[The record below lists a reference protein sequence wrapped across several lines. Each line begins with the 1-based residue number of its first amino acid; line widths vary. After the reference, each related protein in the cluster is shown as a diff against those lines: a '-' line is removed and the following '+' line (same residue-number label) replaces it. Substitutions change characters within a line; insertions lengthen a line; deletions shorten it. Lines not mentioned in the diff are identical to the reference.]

1 MVLIIK
7 DYKSVSEI
15 LPNSL
20 VLGDCVEVMKLI
32 PDESVDLIIIDPPY
46 LVTKEKWDK
55 KEVVNQQLSSEL
67 FRIAKPNCSLYVWCG
82 IGEKSQ
88 SLIRWFPIFS
98 EQWYFKDLITWKK
111 QRGMGMRKG
120 WLYTREELTWFVKD
134 NKKFI
139 WNKEN
144 QYGTQKRTESGFKK
158 ADIERTGR
166 DVLRHTNIWID
177 ITEVSLGN
185 NGVLRYTNIDK
196 KKLHFTP
203 KPEKAIERIVL
214 VHTKENDVVLD
225 CFLGSGTT
233 AKVAKNLNR
242 QFIGIELDENY
253 FDIAVKRLES
263 SDG

>member
-20 VLGDCVEVMKLI
+20 VLGDCLEVMKLI

-67 FRIAKPNCSLYVWCG
+67 FRIAKSSCSLYVWCG

-88 SLIRWFPIFS
+88 SLIRWFPIFN
-98 EQWYFKDLITWKK
+98 EKWYFKDLITWKK
-111 QRGMGMRKG
+111 RSGIGMRKG
-120 WLYTREELTWFVKD
+120 WLYTREEMMWFVKD
-134 NKKFI
+134 NGNFL
-139 WNKEN
+139 WNKEF
-144 QYGTQKRTESGFKK
+144 QYGNEIRKMQS
-158 ADIERTGR
+158 ERTRKLKDGTKKTYANKSEFYR
-166 DVLRHTNIWID
+166 ISNVWDD
-177 ITEVSLGN
+177 IGEVSWTGISK
-185 NGVLRYTNIDK
+185 TS
-196 KKLHFTP
+196 HFTP
-203 KPEKAIERIVL
+203 KPEKAIERIIQS
-214 VHTKENDVVLD
+214 HSKENDIVLD

-242 QFIGIELDENY
+242 QFVGIEISKEY